1 MTEDKAKKVVELIDL
16 PSDCWASINSI
27 VTDGALEEPE
37 QYDSPGALLDHIEEQ
52 LNGLIDEAID
62 VLGNLREKR
71 DEIIKA
77 VTD

>member
-1 MTEDKAKKVVELIDL
+1 MTKDKAKKIIELIEL

-27 VTDGALEEPE
+27 VTDGAMEEPE

-52 LNGLIDEAID
+52 LNSLIDDAID

-71 DEIIKA
+71 GEIIKA